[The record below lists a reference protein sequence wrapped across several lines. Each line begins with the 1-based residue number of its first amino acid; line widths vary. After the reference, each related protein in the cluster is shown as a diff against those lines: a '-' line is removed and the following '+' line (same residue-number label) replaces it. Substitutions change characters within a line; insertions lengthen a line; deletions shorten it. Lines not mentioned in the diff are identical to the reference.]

1 MQIKKILPMFS
12 MVEAYLNSETTSAG
26 VKGKKV
32 RIVVLGR
39 MKAYRISM
47 SYEHP
52 R

>member
-1 MQIKKILPMFS
+1 
-12 MVEAYLNSETTSAG
+12 MVEAYLNSEATSAE
-26 VKGKKV
+26 VKGKNGEKKV